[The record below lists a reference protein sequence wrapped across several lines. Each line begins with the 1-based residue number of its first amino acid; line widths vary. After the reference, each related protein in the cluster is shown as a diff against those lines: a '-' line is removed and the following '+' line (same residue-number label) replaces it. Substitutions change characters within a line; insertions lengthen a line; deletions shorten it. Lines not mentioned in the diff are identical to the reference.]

1 MDYDRLQEILK
12 SELPINRK
20 ERFYTGTVLPSL
32 LFHGGL
38 SNLYSFLHEIHGF
51 PSEVNEQ
58 NTKDEFLF
66 YTEYNLKE
74 SAGKKSVGTEIFT
87 ATRDTPDVIIQ
98 ILKPLTVFIIIE
110 AKMFA
115 KPTPNG
121 FSQQMQAQ
129 QVAVVDPLKQRYQGC
144 HVFHIALVPRQ
155 LGFKDTSDYQVV
167 NWEFFID
174 NKEINLQGNYFV
186 SYLKFALENYS
197 KLVSEQ
203 SGTASTVQGQLH
215 GTAIYL
221 DGKTDETLWV
231 GRQGGRRAIEEDVRK
246 GVWSNKIYG
255 TNTEKPKD
263 GREGNWLSSAEFA
276 EIVDQVVIELESRGC
291 KENSAPYNR

>member
-38 SNLYSFLHEIHGF
+38 SNLYSFLREIPEF
-51 PSEVNEQ
+51 PNEVNEQ
-58 NTKDEFLF
+58 NTKDDFLF

-98 ILKPLTVFIIIE
+98 ILKPLTVFVIIE

-115 KPTPNG
+115 NLTQND
-121 FSQQMQAQ
+121 FSRQMRAQ
-129 QVAVVDPLKQRYQGC
+129 KEAVIDILKKRYQGSRMF
-144 HVFHIALVPRQ
+144 HVALVPSQ
-155 LGFKDTSDYQVV
+155 LGFKDTPDYKVV
-167 NWEFFID
+167 NWQFFID
-174 NKEINLQGNYFV
+174 NRELSVQGNYFFA
-186 SYLKFALENYS
+186 YLKFALENYS
-197 KLVSEQ
+197 GLVSEKY
-203 SGTASTVQGQLH
+203 GKASTVRDELR
-215 GTAIYL
+215 GTKIYQ
-221 DGKTDETLWV
+221 DGKTGKTLWV
-231 GRQGGRRAIEEDVRK
+231 GRNGGRSAIEEDVRK
-246 GVWSNKIYG
+246 DVWRNKLYG

-263 GREGNWLSSAEFA
+263 GREGNWLSSVEFA
-276 EIVDQVVIELESRGC
+276 EIVDRS
-291 KENSAPYNR
+291 NN